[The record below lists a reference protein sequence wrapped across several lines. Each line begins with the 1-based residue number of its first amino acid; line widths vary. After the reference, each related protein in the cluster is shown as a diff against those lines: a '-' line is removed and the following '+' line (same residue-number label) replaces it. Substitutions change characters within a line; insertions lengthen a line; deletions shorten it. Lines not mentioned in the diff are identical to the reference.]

1 MMISNTSDE
10 QKNVDQI
17 ILIDDDE
24 YINDSEE
31 EIDSEEEEIDSEEEE
46 EIDSEEEEEIDSEEE
61 EEIDSDTDT
70 VILEVEEDETN
81 NIGPFPIL
89 RRERHVDY
97 LTPVRN
103 SQNHEEVSIVDVSKI
118 TSRRRLAFN

>member
-1 MMISNTSDE
+1 MISNTSDE

-24 YINDSEE
+24 YINDSDVE
-31 EIDSEEEEIDSEEEE
+31 EIDSGEEEEFDSDEEEE
-46 EIDSEEEEEIDSEEE
+46 FDSDVGEF
-61 EEIDSDTDT
+61 DSDTDT
-70 VILEVEEDETN
+70 VILEVEEHETN
-81 NIGPFPIL
+81 NNTGPLPIL

-103 SQNHEEVSIVDVSKI
+103 SQNHEVSIVDISKI
-118 TSRRRLAFN
+118 TSRRRLVFN

>member
-10 QKNVDQI
+10 QTNVDQI
-17 ILIDDDE
+17 ICIDDE
-24 YINDSEE
+24 YINDVEE
-31 EIDSEEEEIDSEEEE
+31 EIDS
-46 EIDSEEEEEIDSEEE
+46 EEEEIDSEEE

>member
-1 MMISNTSDE
+1 MISNTSDE

-31 EIDSEEEEIDSEEEE
+31 EIDSEEE